1 MAGAAAKRPAPGGE
15 TAATPAAARAVA
27 PICLLVYVVLALL
40 VFLPAGPLAT
50 STLPIAG
57 VGNPAYQDPF
67 QMAWFLSYLP
77 YALTHGAPLFHTR
90 LIDYPVGVNLA
101 DNTSVPLLGLIGWPI
116 TATLGPI
123 ATFNFLIRLAFA
135 LSAASMF
142 LVARRWCSSWQG
154 PFLAGLLYAF
164 GPYMMSQELH
174 LDLAF
179 VPIPPLLVLLGDE
192 LVRRRRVQ
200 PLLLGGLIGLAAGLQ
215 FLISPDVLSGCV
227 LLSALIGAALLR
239 HGRREL
245 ASFLPYLARAAAS
258 VLVVFA
264 LVCGY
269 PIYEML
275 IGPGHLTGPV
285 IETSFLQHNSADIL
299 GPIAPTSYQLLV
311 PNAVAHLGDY
321 LVGGNISEN
330 GTYIGIPLLVFL
342 VISYRRLRR
351 QRRDGLVAV
360 CAAGAITAFV
370 LSLGGHLVVATSRT
384 WVLLPGYLLSKIPLF
399 DNTIPA
405 RYALYVAAFVSIIVA
420 VAVDRVW
427 LPAFRVGFKRA
438 ARQPGAAGAGPASP
452 PEPAPPRRGH
462 ARGRLA
468 GGAALIV
475 LSLLPTVPFVSAS
488 LPWASSLPARLMEL
502 ATAASQHRKTLA
514 FTSDPIASPSDA
526 RPMTWEALDG
536 LSFSITG
543 GYANVDVPGQS
554 YGQRTPWPT
563 PPPVLEG
570 APEPPISGETAG
582 FAHPGSERANLL
594 FTEAEETQLCS
605 YLSAYGIDAVVGASE
620 EQEQPPGSGTPI
632 SASLPVAGQSLP
644 PGDDSGATTRFLD
657 GALGPPRYTGPGW
670 AIWITPD
677 RCRARDG

>member
-1 MAGAAAKRPAPGGE
+1 
-15 TAATPAAARAVA
+15 
-27 PICLLVYVVLALL
+27 VVLALL

-77 YALTHGAPLFHTR
+77 YALTHGAPLFHTT

-123 ATFNFLIRLAFA
+123 ATFNVLIRLAFA

-164 GPYMMSQELH
+164 GPYMTSQELH

-192 LVRRRRVQ
+192 LVRRRRMQ
-200 PLLLGGLIGLAAGLQ
+200 PVVLGGLIGLAAGLQ

-227 LLSALIGAALLR
+227 LLSALIGMALLWHR
-239 HGRREL
+239 RREL
-245 ASFLPYLARAAAS
+245 ASFLPYLARAAAG

-275 IGPGHLTGPV
+275 FGPGHLTGPV

-299 GPIAPTSYQLLV
+299 GPIAPTSYQLLI
-311 PNAVAHLGDY
+311 PHAVARLGDY

-330 GTYIGIPLLVFL
+330 GTYLGIPLLVFL

-360 CAAGAITAFV
+360 CAAGALTAFV
-370 LSLGGHLVVATSRT
+370 LSMGGHLVVATLRT
-384 WVLLPGYLLSKIPLF
+384 WVLLPGYLFSNIPLF

-405 RYALYVAAFVSIIVA
+405 RYALYVAVFVAIFVA

-427 LPAFRVGFKRA
+427 LPAFRVAFKRA
-438 ARQPGAAGAGPASP
+438 PREPAAAEAEGTPAEAGGTPA
-452 PEPAPPRRGH
+452 EPAPPPRSHPRTS
-462 ARGRLA
+462 LA
-468 GGAALIV
+468 GGATLIV
-475 LSLLPTVPFVSAS
+475 LSLLPAVPFVSAS
-488 LPWASSLPARLMEL
+488 LPWASSLPARLTEL
-502 ATAASQHRKTLA
+502 ATGATQHGKALV

-536 LSFSITG
+536 LSFSIMG
-543 GYANVDVPGQS
+543 GYANVDVPGQT

-570 APEPPISGETAG
+570 APESPTSGETAR
-582 FAHPGSERANLL
+582 FAHPGSERANVL

-620 EQEQPPGSGTPI
+620 EQEQPSGPGTPI
-632 SASLPVAGQSLP
+632 SASLPLAGQALP

-670 AIWITPD
+670 GIWITPA
-677 RCRARDG
+677 RCTARDR